1 MKTFATY
8 FFFFFYYFY
17 FSNEVKRETRE
28 KTKLKNDTKSRF
40 RNEDGIFF
48 I

>member
-17 FSNEVKRETRE
+17 FSNEVKRD
-28 KTKLKNDTKSRF
+28 KLKNDTKSRF